1 MMLNTPNG
9 FEWTYSQLEES
20 RLKWLEGDREQVRSL
35 LWLYGGTG
43 EHFLRTRWV
52 FVMSEITT
60 SAKEGSS
67 LAFLSAYWIVES
79 CQNIYY
85 KIESDSSLNN
95 IYNT

>member
-43 EHFLRTRWV
+43 EHFYVHTGCL
-52 FVMSEITT
+52 
-60 SAKEGSS
+60 
-67 LAFLSAYWIVES
+67 
-79 CQNIYY
+79 
-85 KIESDSSLNN
+85 
-95 IYNT
+95 